1 MGILNN
7 PVILRIRVPFQDFQ
21 PMEILNLELLPYPA
35 ASFDFA
41 QDASTSLRILTC
53 EFWDRLLVESS
64 RIRKRL
70 PEKCAIIYFNERYK
84 I

>member
-41 QDASTSLRILTC
+41 QDASTSLRML
-53 EFWDRLLVESS
+53 RLRSGYLHVSFGIGS
-64 RIRKRL
+64 
-70 PEKCAIIYFNERYK
+70 
-84 I
+84 